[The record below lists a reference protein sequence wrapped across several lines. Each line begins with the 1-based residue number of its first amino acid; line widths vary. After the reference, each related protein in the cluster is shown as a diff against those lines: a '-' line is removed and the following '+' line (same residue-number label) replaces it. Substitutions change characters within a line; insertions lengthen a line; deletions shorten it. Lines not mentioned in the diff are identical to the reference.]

1 MTTTGAGSGRHRHK
15 VGLALAGGGP
25 IGAIYEIGALVALEE
40 ALVGADFTEFDV
52 YVGVSAGAFL
62 AAGLANGLTPRAMY
76 RSFIES
82 DAADDPFEPDILLKL
97 ALPEFKHRL
106 RSLPG
111 LIGSALSSYLED
123 PFGRSLTE
131 SFQSLSR
138 AIPAGLFDNSGIGH
152 YLEAMFSAPGRS
164 NDFRALGRRLFLVA
178 TELDTGLAVPFGSA
192 GRDDVP
198 ISLAVQASAAL
209 PGLFPPVRIGD
220 RHYVDGALKK
230 TLHASVALKEGAR
243 LLLCLNPLV
252 PFDAALAARRSHGPR
267 EHLVDGGLPV
277 VLSQTFRA
285 IIHSRMRV
293 GMERYRQE
301 FPGADVVLFEPARDD
316 RDMFFTNVFSYA
328 SRRRLSEH
336 AYRNTRA
343 ELLARYEELTPIL
356 ARHGLA
362 IDRDVLLD
370 GERSLGR
377 RNIVRRSRAKALGRA
392 VLDLDQTLERLEG
405 WLRQARAPQTVVHGE

>member
-1 MTTTGAGSGRHRHK
+1 MQRL
-15 VGLALAGGGP
+15 LA
-25 IGAIYEIGALVALEE
+25 
-40 ALVGADFTEFDV
+40 
-52 YVGVSAGAFL
+52 
-62 AAGLANGLTPRAMY
+62 
-76 RSFIES
+76 
-82 DAADDPFEPDILLKL
+82 
-97 ALPEFKHRL
+97 
-106 RSLPG
+106 
-111 LIGSALSSYLED
+111 
-123 PFGRSLTE
+123 
-131 SFQSLSR
+131 
-138 AIPAGLFDNSGIGH
+138 
-152 YLEAMFSAPGRS
+152 APGRS
-164 NDFRALGRRLFLVA
+164 DDFRRLPHRLVLVA
-178 TELDTGLAVPFGSA
+178 TDLDAGTAAPFGMP
-192 GRDDVP
+192 GWDHVP
-198 ISLAVQASAAL
+198 ISKAIAASAAL
-209 PGLFPPVRIGD
+209 PGLYPPVEIDGRW
-220 RHYVDGALKK
+220 YVDGALKK
-230 TLHASVALKEGAR
+230 TLHASV
-243 LLLCLNPLV
+243 LLDLGLDLVICLNPLV